1 MPHYEDLPISESPT
15 LELPC
20 ASTSSEED
28 TDADFC
34 EASTSEEL
42 HFPNQQEMDDL
53 IRDMGL
59 TKENAQLLTSRLKER
74 NLLDPTKYQSIEN
87 VI

>member
-1 MPHYEDLPISESPT
+1 MPHCEDLPIPEPPT
-15 LELPC
+15 LELPSC
-20 ASTSSEED
+20 ASTSSED

-34 EASTSEEL
+34 EASTSEEP
-42 HFPNQQEMDDL
+42 HFPNQKEMDDL

-59 TKENAQLLTSRLKER
+59 TKENTELLTSRLKEC
-74 NLLDPTKYQSIEN
+74 NFLDQSIEN